1 MIHKNPDDRPIDP
14 VFVAQE
20 VVRLDDLVDRFSAAM
35 KARLREK
42 AEAGWTGWDDP
53 VSAQEIYTSML
64 AQGAGVPM
72 AFGQEVDI
80 ANLSMMLWR
89 FNHPGNTG

>member
-14 VFVAQE
+14 SFVAQE
-20 VVRLDDLVDRFSAAM
+20 VVRLDDLVDRFSDAM
-35 KARLREK
+35 KARLRAK

-53 VSAQEIYTSML
+53 ESAKEIYTAML

-80 ANLSMMLWR
+80 ANLAMMLWR
-89 FNHPGNTG
+89 LNQQGGTG